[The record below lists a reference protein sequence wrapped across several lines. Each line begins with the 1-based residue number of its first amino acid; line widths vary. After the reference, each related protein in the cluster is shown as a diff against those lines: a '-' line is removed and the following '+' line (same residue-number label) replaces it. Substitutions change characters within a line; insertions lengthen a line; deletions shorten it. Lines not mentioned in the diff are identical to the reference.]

1 MKWSMVDVYPLSTP
15 FVYQEDEEPK
25 VEHNYHDHSNDADA
39 HDDWPSGLSYHLFPN
54 MISGGTGRGSEQP
67 FPVKLHYMLEQ
78 IDKEGLSS
86 VVSWQPHGRCFVVHK
101 QNDFVE
107 KILPT

>member
-1 MKWSMVDVYPLSTP
+1 MKWSMDAFPLST
-15 FVYQEDEEPK
+15 FDYQEDEPK

-39 HDDWPSGLSYHLFPN
+39 QDYWPSGLSYHHLFPN
-54 MISGGTGRGSEQP
+54 LSGGRGSEQT
-67 FPVKLHYMLEQ
+67 FPVKLHYMLEH

-86 VVSWQPHGRCFVVHK
+86 VVAWQPHGRCFVVHK

-107 KILPT
+107 KILPA

>member
-1 MKWSMVDVYPLSTP
+1 MDAFPLST
-15 FVYQEDEEPK
+15 FEGQDEPK

-39 HDDWPSGLSYHLFPN
+39 HECWAHGLSYHIFPN
-54 MISGGTGRGSEQP
+54 LSPVGRGSEQR
-67 FPVKLHYMLEQ
+67 FPVKLHYVLEQ

-101 QNDFVE
+101 QNEFVE
-107 KILPT
+107 KILPA